1 MRVMFTVSNWKAHY
15 YCMVPLGWA
24 LQAAGHEVR
33 MVCPPAQAEAISRSG
48 LLPVPVLDYMDLNF
62 FARVL
67 LYGQILQGEAPAT
80 PLPLHPVT
88 SEPVEKIEDID
99 FQPMAEKALG
109 DYVACMGRSY
119 DSAVTFAEQW
129 QPDLVIH
136 DLVAEEGVLAARL
149 QGIPVVYHTTGLI
162 GAKETVAA
170 LERGPADVSGSF
182 GRYGQPTW
190 SRDQIEYMIDPSPSA
205 ALPPAGDATR
215 LPCQYVP
222 YNGPGSVPPWLLN
235 ERSGK
240 RRVCIIWGNSANGF
254 YGTKLPSLRHAV
266 QSAVDLGCE
275 VVLTANDQQV
285 DALGTLPD
293 DVRVL
298 RNFPVHLLLPD
309 CDAVVHHGS
318 ANILMTAGVLGVPQL
333 SLALTAEQTAISER
347 MTATKAVELVSG
359 LTGTGEEIAEAMRS
373 VTHDPGF
380 KEAATA
386 LRDEMTGYPTPA
398 EVVRSLE
405 RLQAGEKL

>member
-33 MVCPPAQAEAISRSG
+33 MVCPPAQAEAISASG
-48 LLPVPVLDYMDLNF
+48 LLPVPVLDYVDLNY

-80 PLPLHPVT
+80 PLPLHPET
-88 SEPVEKIEDID
+88 GEPVASIEDVD

-109 DYVACMGRSY
+109 EYVACMSRSY
-119 DSAVTFAEQW
+119 DSAVAFAEQW
-129 QPDLVIH
+129 RPDLVIH

-149 QGIPVVYHTTGLI
+149 QGVPVVYHTTGLI
-162 GAKETVAA
+162 GTKETVAA
-170 LERGPADVSGSF
+170 LERGPADISQSF
-182 GRYGQPTW
+182 GRYGQPAW
-190 SRDQIEYMIDPSPSA
+190 SRDQVEYMIDPSPAA
-205 ALPPAGDATR
+205 ALPPVGDATR
-215 LPCQYVP
+215 MPIRYVP
-222 YNGPGSVPPWLLN
+222 YNGPGSVPPWLM
-235 ERSGK
+235 ERSDK

-266 QSAVDLGCE
+266 QAAADLGHE

-285 DALGTLPD
+285 DELGTLPD
-293 DVRVL
+293 EVRVL
-298 RNFPVHLLLPD
+298 RNFPVHLLLPG

-318 ANILMTAGVLGVPQL
+318 ANILLTAGVLGVPQL

-347 MTATKAVELVSG
+347 MTATKAVALVSG
-359 LTGTGEEIAEAMRS
+359 LTGSGEEIAEAMRS
-373 VTHDPGF
+373 VTGDPGF
-380 KEAATA
+380 RHAAAA
-386 LRDEMTGYPTPA
+386 LRDELAGYPTPA

-405 RLQAGEKL
+405 RLQAGHKP